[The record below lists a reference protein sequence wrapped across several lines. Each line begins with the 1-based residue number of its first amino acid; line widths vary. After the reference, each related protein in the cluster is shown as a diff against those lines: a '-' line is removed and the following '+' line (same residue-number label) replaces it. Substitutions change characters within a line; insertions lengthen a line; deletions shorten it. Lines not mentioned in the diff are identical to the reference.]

1 MGDATPQ
8 TCFVDAPD
16 VQYAR
21 SGEVAIAYQVFGE
34 GRVDLVFTR
43 GLAGDLLTTW
53 EQPLLVRQLAD
64 FSAMARVLML
74 DKRGTGLSDGFREPP
89 TLETRMDDLRLV
101 MDAVG
106 SERAVLWSAQ
116 DGARLALLFAATYPE
131 RTAGLVLYDP
141 HATSQRDDDYPWAP
155 SGEEWR
161 VRLAEAREGWGT
173 VDYFRSL
180 VAEWAPERAGDE
192 AFLTWFVRHMRNSL
206 SPGAALGFLRATMG
220 ADVRDV
226 LSAVRVPTLVLAAPA
241 RREPAEYVC
250 SRVRDGRLV
259 VLPSV
264 QGAYTWLDME
274 AHRQAMAETERFIA
288 RVGRAVPPE
297 RVLATVLFTDIV
309 GSTDRAAQ
317 LGDRGWRDVLERH
330 HAIVRRR
337 LAEFRGD
344 ELDTAGDGFLAAF
357 DGPGRAIECALA
369 VTHEMPELGLQIRAG
384 IHTGE
389 CERLDGKLAG
399 IAVAVGARIASTA
412 QPGEVLV
419 SGTVQDLVAGSHL
432 SFEDRGLHELKGVP
446 GAWRLAAVVAPG

>member
-1 MGDATPQ
+1 MTRGRRLDL
-8 TCFVDAPD
+8 VDAPD

-21 SGEVAIAYQVFGE
+21 SGEVAIAYQVFGD
-34 GRVDLVFTR
+34 GPVDLVFAR
-43 GLAGDLLTTW
+43 GFAGDLSTTW
-53 EQPLLVRQLAD
+53 EQPLLVRQLESFA
-64 FSAMARVLML
+64 AMARVLML

-101 MDAVG
+101 MDGVG
-106 SERAVLWSAQ
+106 SERALLWSAQ

-141 HATSQRDDDYPWAP
+141 HATSRRDDDYPWAP
-155 SGEEWR
+155 DDDEWR
-161 VRLAEAREGWGT
+161 RRLSEARDGWGT
-173 VDYFRSL
+173 VEYFRRL
-180 VAEWAPERAGDE
+180 LAEWAPERVGDE
-192 AFLTWFVRHMRNSL
+192 AFLGWFVRHMRHSL

-226 LSAVRVPTLVLAAPA
+226 LPAVRVPTLVLAAPG
-241 RREPAEYVC
+241 RVEPAVYVS
-250 SRVRDGRLV
+250 SRIRESELV

-264 QGAYTWLDME
+264 RGVFTWLDPE
-274 AHRQAMAETERFIA
+274 AHERAMTETERFMS
-288 RVGRAVPPE
+288 RVRGASPPE

-309 GSTDRAAQ
+309 GSTDWASK
-317 LGDRGWRDVLERH
+317 LGDRGWRELLERH

-369 VTHEMPELGLQIRAG
+369 IVREIPELGLKIRAG
-384 IHTGE
+384 VHTGE

-399 IAVAVGARIASTA
+399 IAVAVGARIAASA
-412 QPGEVLV
+412 RPGEVLV
-419 SGTVQDLVAGSHL
+419 SGTVQDLVAGSRL
-432 SFEDRGLHELKGVP
+432 SFDDRGLHELKGVP
-446 GAWRLAAVVAPG
+446 GMWRLAAVVASR

>member
-34 GRVDLVFTR
+34 GRVDLVFAR

-180 VAEWAPERAGDE
+180 VAEWAPERVGDD
-192 AFLTWFVRHMRNSL
+192 AFLKWFVRHMRNSL

-241 RREPAEYVC
+241 RREPAEYVS
-250 SRVRDGRLV
+250 SRVRDGELV

-274 AHRQAMAETERFIA
+274 AHEQAMTETERFIA

-412 QPGEVLV
+412 KPGEILV

-446 GAWRLAAVVAPG
+446 GSWRLAAVVAPS

>member
-1 MGDATPQ
+1 
-8 TCFVDAPD
+8 VDVPD

-34 GRVDLVFTR
+34 GPTDLVFAR
-43 GLAGDLLTTW
+43 GFAGDLLTTW
-53 EQPLLVRQLAD
+53 EQPLLVRQLED
-64 FSAMARVLML
+64 FAAMARVLML

-101 MDAVG
+101 MDAAG

-141 HATSQRDDDYPWAP
+141 YAASRRDDDYPWAQTDD
-155 SGEEWR
+155 EWR
-161 VRLAEAREGWGT
+161 LQLTDTREGWGT
-173 VDYFRSL
+173 LEYFRRHL
-180 VAEWAPERAGDE
+180 AEWAPEGADDPE
-192 AFLTWFVRHMRNSL
+192 FVDWYVRHMRHSL
-206 SPGAALGFLRATMG
+206 SPGAAVAFMRASMG
-220 ADVRDV
+220 TDVRDILPV
-226 LSAVRVPTLVLAAPA
+226 VRVPTLVLAAPA
-241 RREPAEYVC
+241 RRERAEYVS
-250 SRVRDGRLV
+250 SRIRDSELV

-264 QGAYTWLDME
+264 EGLFTWLAAD
-274 AHRQAMAETERFIA
+274 AHERAMAETERFLA
-288 RVGRAVPPE
+288 RVGRAVPPQ

-317 LGDRGWRDVLERH
+317 LGDRGWRELLEQH
-330 HAIVRRR
+330 HAVVRRR

-369 VTHEMPELGLQIRAG
+369 VQSEMPALGLEIRAG
-384 IHTGE
+384 LHTGE

-399 IAVAVGARIASTA
+399 IAVAVGARIASIA
-412 QPGEVLV
+412 APGEVLV
-419 SGTVQDLVAGSHL
+419 SGTVQDLVAGSPL
-432 SFEDRGLHELKGVP
+432 AFEDRGLHELKGVP
-446 GAWRLAAVVAPG
+446 GAWRLAAVVAAA

>member
-1 MGDATPQ
+1 
-8 TCFVDAPD
+8 VDAPD
-16 VQYAR
+16 VKYAR

-34 GRVDLVFTR
+34 GRVDLVFAR

-161 VRLAEAREGWGT
+161 VRLAEARESWGT
-173 VDYFRSL
+173 VDYFRGL
-180 VAEWAPERAGDE
+180 VAEWAPERVGDE
-192 AFLTWFVRHMRNSL
+192 AFLQWFVRHMRNSL
-206 SPGAALGFLRATMG
+206 SPGAAVGFLRATMG

-241 RREPAEYVC
+241 RREPAEYVS
-250 SRVRDGRLV
+250 SRVRDAELV

-274 AHRQAMAETERFIA
+274 AHEQAMAETERFIT
-288 RVGRAVPPE
+288 RIRRAVPPE

-369 VTHEMPELGLQIRAG
+369 VTHEMPELGLEIRAG
-384 IHTGE
+384 VHTGE

-412 QPGEVLV
+412 KPGEVLV

-446 GAWRLAAVVAPG
+446 GTWRLAAVVAPS